1 MYLKIKFRF
10 FSETMRPQI
19 KGIAFSILNIEIEKL
34 IEIEFVSFL
43 SLKKLSKNKRY
54 SPILHCRKINIIGLA
69 TK

>member
-34 IEIEFVSFL
+34 MEIEFVSFL
-43 SLKKLSKNKRY
+43 SLKK
-54 SPILHCRKINIIGLA
+54 IIE
-69 TK
+69 K